1 MVGKTA
7 RILLFAGVTLV
18 LTACQN
24 GAADTTTTTESSL
37 IDLPPV
43 PTTVVEDTT
52 TTLPPIDE
60 LSAPQY
66 QIVKRIPGDGIG
78 DELVVLL
85 DPTSY
90 DTLTDIDI
98 QDLIAEVVEFFPPV
112 WTLHVVDDQVA
123 VAVVIDPEATED
135 EIEAIEDHYLAR
147 LDNGV
152 EITYLGPF
160 SESGT
165 GVLGS

>member
-1 MVGKTA
+1 MVGKSV
-7 RILLFAGVTLV
+7 RVLLFASVALA
-18 LTACQN
+18 LSACQN
-24 GAADTTTTTESSL
+24 SAVDTTTTTESSL

-43 PTTVVEDTT
+43 PTTVVEETT
-52 TTLPPIDE
+52 TTLAPIDE
-60 LSAPQY
+60 LSAPEY
-66 QIVKRIPGDGIG
+66 QIVKRIPGDGVG

-85 DPTSY
+85 DPSSY
-90 DTLTDIDI
+90 DTLTDIDL

-112 WTLHVVDDQVA
+112 WTVHVVDDQAA
-123 VAVVIDPEATED
+123 VEVVIDPEATDED
-135 EIEAIEDHYLAR
+135 LAEIEDHYLAR